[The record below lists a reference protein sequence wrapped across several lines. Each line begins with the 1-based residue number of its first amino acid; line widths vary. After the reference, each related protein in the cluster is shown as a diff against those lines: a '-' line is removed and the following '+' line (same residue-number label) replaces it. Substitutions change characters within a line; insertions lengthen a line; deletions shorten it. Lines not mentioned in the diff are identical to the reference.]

1 MKNYTELL
9 FRAEAL
15 LKKRGISGHTAADR
29 FAKDFK
35 AYLVYFDALGV
46 GNAEKTVSLLENES
60 NLTDSAILNI
70 NFRCKLSDLI
80 SEDLKADGIFPEL
93 FRILLDNNGK
103 GVGAGELALPL
114 ILSNYRF
121 SNESDGIFDKDKK
134 VEIKKGRA
142 SIKPV
147 KTGLTEKGLVDK
159 LNRRYWNGTV
169 PGKAAAKLFKQHVDS
184 ITDPNAYGEYFNEL
198 YVGCDVSAL
207 TEEVVNGAYL
217 DPIKF
222 NTAVGK
228 FALSEY
234 QKVDG
239 WNNIIY
245 IDAGDS
251 TKKHTTK
258 PGRRALDPEVVN
270 IANVDDIDSLD
281 LKFKP
286 VMVRGRDTQAIADG
300 YVNVSI

>member
-1 MKNYTELL
+1 MKYADVLT
-9 FRAEAL
+9 RADAL
-15 LKKRGISGHTAADR
+15 LSKRGISGHTAADR
-29 FAKDFK
+29 FIKDFK
-35 AYLVYFDALGV
+35 AYLVYYDALGF
-46 GNAEKTVSLLENES
+46 GDAERTVSLLENDS
-60 NLTDSAILNI
+60 NLTDSSILNT

-80 SEDLKADGIFPEL
+80 SEELKADGIFPEL

-121 SNESDGIFDKDKK
+121 SNESDGVFDEDKK
-134 VEIKKGRA
+134 VEIKKGGA
-142 SIKPV
+142 SLKPV
-147 KTGLTEKGLVDK
+147 KTGLTEKGLVDE

-169 PGKAAAKLFKQHVDS
+169 PGKASKLFKKHVDS
-184 ITDPNAYGEYFNEL
+184 ITDPSVYGEYFSKL
-198 YVGCDVSAL
+198 YVGCDTSTL
-207 TEEVVNGAYL
+207 TEEVVSGAYL
-217 DPIKF
+217 DPVKF

-228 FALSEY
+228 FALREY

-251 TKKHTTK
+251 TKKPTTK
-258 PGRRALDPEVVN
+258 AGKRALDPEVVN
-270 IANVDDIDSLD
+270 IANVNDVDTLD

-286 VMVRGRDTQAIADG
+286 VMARNRDTQAIADG
-300 YVNVSI
+300 YVNVVI